1 MAQPLDGLLVVALE
15 QAVAAPFCTALL
27 ADSGARV
34 IKIERAVGDFAR
46 GYDAAVNGESSY
58 FVWLNRGKESVCLDI
73 KNDKDRNLVLDM
85 LARADVFVQNLAPGA
100 ASRAGFDAQEL
111 RKKNERL
118 ITVDISGY
126 GSDGPYKDMKA
137 YDLLV
142 QCESGLASVTGLPDG
157 PGRVGVSICDIAC
170 GMYAHAAILTALIER
185 DRTGVGQGLAVSL
198 FDAMADWMSVPLLH
212 YDYAGITPE
221 RIGLNHPSI
230 APYGAYTCKDG
241 SQVVIAVQNNR
252 EWQRFCTQVLRKPEM
267 AEDARFDSNVNRCN
281 NREPMDAEI
290 NAVFSSLDGAALKTR
305 LDEGQIAFAAVNSVA
320 DLSQHAQL
328 RRTRVNTAN
337 GDVEIVSPPAV
348 STTRQIELGAVPALG
363 EHTEAV
369 RDEFSRAA
377 N

>member
-1 MAQPLDGLLVVALE
+1 
-15 QAVAAPFCTALL
+15 
-27 ADSGARV
+27 
-34 IKIERAVGDFAR
+34 
-46 GYDAAVNGESSY
+46 
-58 FVWLNRGKESVCLDI
+58 
-73 KNDKDRNLVLDM
+73 
-85 LARADVFVQNLAPGA
+85 
-100 ASRAGFDAQEL
+100 
-111 RKKNERL
+111 
-118 ITVDISGY
+118 
-126 GSDGPYKDMKA
+126 MKA

-170 GMYAHAAILTALIER
+170 GMYAHAAVLTALIER
-185 DRTGVGQGLAVSL
+185 GQTGVGQGLAVSL
-198 FDAMADWMSVPLLH
+198 FDALADWMSVPLLH

-252 EWQRFCTQVLRKPEM
+252 EWQRFCAHVLQKPDM
-267 AEDARFDSNVNRCN
+267 SEDARFDSNVNRCN

-290 NAVFSSLDGAALKTR
+290 NAVVASLDGAAIKMR

-320 DLSQHAQL
+320 ELSQHPQL
-328 RRTRVNTAN
+328 RRTKVRTAN
-337 GDVEIVSPPAV
+337 GAIDIVSPPAV
-348 STTRQIELGAVPALG
+348 STTQQIELGAVPALG